1 MEMISSKIIEK
12 RDQLLDKFDHLS
24 LEELSLK
31 IKELLI
37 SETDELSKIAF
48 LAARVSIVNRRLL
61 LILNAEFIND
71 NTIDNTIDNNVKNSE
86 NMIETIIDNKKPNNA
101 EKALEWVRVQI
112 KETTEVNGVR
122 FPAGIQIDVTLEDSK
137 KIIDSGKALLIDSG
151 EST

>member
-1 MEMISSKIIEK
+1 MEMLSSKIIEK

-24 LEELSLK
+24 LEELSIK
-31 IKELLI
+31 IKEFLI

-61 LILNAEFIND
+61 LILNTEFIND
-71 NTIDNTIDNNVKNSE
+71 NTINNVKDSE
-86 NMIETIIDNKKPNNA
+86 NIIETIIDNKKPNNA

>member
-1 MEMISSKIIEK
+1 MEMLSSKIIEK

-24 LEELSLK
+24 LEELSIK
-31 IKELLI
+31 IKEFLI

-71 NTIDNTIDNNVKNSE
+71 NTIDNNVKNSE

-101 EKALEWVRVQI
+101 EKAFEWVRVQI

>member
-1 MEMISSKIIEK
+1 MEMLSSKIIEK

-24 LEELSLK
+24 LEELSIK
-31 IKELLI
+31 IKEFLI

-71 NTIDNTIDNNVKNSE
+71 NTIDNNVKDSE
-86 NMIETIIDNKKPNNA
+86 NIIETIIDNKKPNNA